1 MRYLILVSHGT
12 FAPGLHNALGMMAGS
27 DREDIRSTSLLDGM
41 DVDTFRANFAE
52 LVGDITAEDEIILTA
67 DIIGG
72 SPLTTALEVLTEKGL
87 LGKTLAIGGMNLPL
101 VLTAAFADAE
111 TPLEELEQELTGEAK
126 DQIKRFDLGGDEGC
140 AGDDLPGN
148 GPKVCRFQIPQQR
161 VSVCQ
166 LKHSPVILIGKFF
179 IDLEPGDFFRGG
191 IQRETVCVQRRRKLR
206 VLFLRGQYFLMP
218 LHLTAPFLP
227 SP

>member
-52 LVGDITAEDEIILTA
+52 LVQDITPEDEIILTA

-72 SPLTTALEVLTEKGL
+72 SPLTTALDVLTEKGL

-101 VLTAAFADAE
+101 VLTAAFADAD
-111 TPLEELEQELTGEAK
+111 TPLDELEAELTGEAK
-126 DQIKRFDLGGDEGC
+126 DQIKRFALGGDE
-140 AGDDLPGN
+140 DDD
-148 GPKVCRFQIPQQR
+148 I
-161 VSVCQ
+161 
-166 LKHSPVILIGKFF
+166 
-179 IDLEPGDFFRGG
+179 
-191 IQRETVCVQRRRKLR
+191 
-206 VLFLRGQYFLMP
+206 
-218 LHLTAPFLP
+218 
-227 SP
+227 

>member
-41 DVDTFRANFAE
+41 DVDTFRANFVE
-52 LVGDITAEDEIILTA
+52 LVKDITAEDEIILTA

-101 VLTAAFADAE
+101 VLTAAFADAD
-111 TPLEELEQELTGEAK
+111 TPLEELEQELTDEAK
-126 DQIKRFDLGGDEGC
+126 DQIKRFDLGGDE
-140 AGDDLPGN
+140 DDD
-148 GPKVCRFQIPQQR
+148 I
-161 VSVCQ
+161 
-166 LKHSPVILIGKFF
+166 
-179 IDLEPGDFFRGG
+179 
-191 IQRETVCVQRRRKLR
+191 
-206 VLFLRGQYFLMP
+206 
-218 LHLTAPFLP
+218 
-227 SP
+227 

>member
-52 LVGDITAEDEIILTA
+52 LVGDITTEDEIILTA

-72 SPLTTALEVLTEKGL
+72 SPLTTALDVLTEKGL

-101 VLTAAFADAE
+101 VLTAAFADAD

-126 DQIKRFDLGGDEGC
+126 DQIKRFDLGGDE
-140 AGDDLPGN
+140 DDD
-148 GPKVCRFQIPQQR
+148 I
-161 VSVCQ
+161 
-166 LKHSPVILIGKFF
+166 
-179 IDLEPGDFFRGG
+179 
-191 IQRETVCVQRRRKLR
+191 
-206 VLFLRGQYFLMP
+206 
-218 LHLTAPFLP
+218 
-227 SP
+227 

>member
-41 DVDTFRANFAE
+41 DVGTFRANFAE
-52 LVGDITAEDEIILTA
+52 LVQDITPEDEIILTA

-72 SPLTTALEVLTEKGL
+72 SPLTTALDVLTEKGL

-126 DQIKRFDLGGDEGC
+126 DQIKRFDLGGDE
-140 AGDDLPGN
+140 DDD
-148 GPKVCRFQIPQQR
+148 I
-161 VSVCQ
+161 
-166 LKHSPVILIGKFF
+166 
-179 IDLEPGDFFRGG
+179 
-191 IQRETVCVQRRRKLR
+191 
-206 VLFLRGQYFLMP
+206 
-218 LHLTAPFLP
+218 
-227 SP
+227 

>member
-72 SPLTTALEVLTEKGL
+72 SPLTTALDVLTEKGL

-101 VLTAAFADAE
+101 VLTATFADAD

-126 DQIKRFDLGGDEGC
+126 DQIKRFDLGGDE
-140 AGDDLPGN
+140 DDD
-148 GPKVCRFQIPQQR
+148 I
-161 VSVCQ
+161 
-166 LKHSPVILIGKFF
+166 
-179 IDLEPGDFFRGG
+179 
-191 IQRETVCVQRRRKLR
+191 
-206 VLFLRGQYFLMP
+206 
-218 LHLTAPFLP
+218 
-227 SP
+227 

>member
-27 DREDIRSTSLLDGM
+27 AREDIRSTSLLDGM

-72 SPLTTALEVLTEKGL
+72 SPLTTALDVLTEKGL

-101 VLTAAFADAE
+101 VLTAAFADAD
-111 TPLEELEQELTGEAK
+111 TPLDELEAELTGEAK
-126 DQIKRFDLGGDEGC
+126 DQIKRFALGGDE
-140 AGDDLPGN
+140 DDD
-148 GPKVCRFQIPQQR
+148 I
-161 VSVCQ
+161 
-166 LKHSPVILIGKFF
+166 
-179 IDLEPGDFFRGG
+179 
-191 IQRETVCVQRRRKLR
+191 
-206 VLFLRGQYFLMP
+206 
-218 LHLTAPFLP
+218 
-227 SP
+227 

>member
-41 DVDTFRANFAE
+41 DVDTFRANFTE

-72 SPLTTALEVLTEKGL
+72 SPLTTALDVLTEKGL
-87 LGKTLAIGGMNLPL
+87 MGKTLAIGGMNLPL
-101 VLTAAFADAE
+101 VLTAAFADAD

-126 DQIKRFDLGGDEGC
+126 DQIKRFDLGGDE
-140 AGDDLPGN
+140 DDD
-148 GPKVCRFQIPQQR
+148 I
-161 VSVCQ
+161 
-166 LKHSPVILIGKFF
+166 
-179 IDLEPGDFFRGG
+179 
-191 IQRETVCVQRRRKLR
+191 
-206 VLFLRGQYFLMP
+206 
-218 LHLTAPFLP
+218 
-227 SP
+227 

>member
-72 SPLTTALEVLTEKGL
+72 SPMTTALDVLTEKGL

-111 TPLEELEQELTGEAK
+111 TPLDVLEQELTGEAK
-126 DQIKRFDLGGDEGC
+126 DQIKRFDLGGDE
-140 AGDDLPGN
+140 DDD
-148 GPKVCRFQIPQQR
+148 I
-161 VSVCQ
+161 
-166 LKHSPVILIGKFF
+166 
-179 IDLEPGDFFRGG
+179 
-191 IQRETVCVQRRRKLR
+191 
-206 VLFLRGQYFLMP
+206 
-218 LHLTAPFLP
+218 
-227 SP
+227 

>member
-52 LVGDITAEDEIILTA
+52 LVGDITPEDEIILTA

-72 SPLTTALEVLTEKGL
+72 SPLTTALDVLTEKGL

-101 VLTAAFADAE
+101 VLIAAFADAD
-111 TPLEELEQELTGEAK
+111 TPLDELEAEITGEAK
-126 DQIKRFDLGGDEGC
+126 DQIKRFALGGDE
-140 AGDDLPGN
+140 DDD
-148 GPKVCRFQIPQQR
+148 I
-161 VSVCQ
+161 
-166 LKHSPVILIGKFF
+166 
-179 IDLEPGDFFRGG
+179 
-191 IQRETVCVQRRRKLR
+191 
-206 VLFLRGQYFLMP
+206 
-218 LHLTAPFLP
+218 
-227 SP
+227 

>member
-72 SPLTTALEVLTEKGL
+72 SPLTTALDVLTEKGL

-101 VLTAAFADAE
+101 VLTAAFADTD

-126 DQIKRFDLGGDEGC
+126 DQIKRFDLGGDE
-140 AGDDLPGN
+140 DDD
-148 GPKVCRFQIPQQR
+148 I
-161 VSVCQ
+161 
-166 LKHSPVILIGKFF
+166 
-179 IDLEPGDFFRGG
+179 
-191 IQRETVCVQRRRKLR
+191 
-206 VLFLRGQYFLMP
+206 
-218 LHLTAPFLP
+218 
-227 SP
+227 

>member
-41 DVDTFRANFAE
+41 DVDTFRVNFAE

-72 SPLTTALEVLTEKGL
+72 SPLTTALDVLTEKGL

-101 VLTAAFADAE
+101 VLTAAFADAD
-111 TPLEELEQELTGEAK
+111 TPLDELEAELTGEAK
-126 DQIKRFDLGGDEGC
+126 DQIKRFALGGDE
-140 AGDDLPGN
+140 DDD
-148 GPKVCRFQIPQQR
+148 I
-161 VSVCQ
+161 
-166 LKHSPVILIGKFF
+166 
-179 IDLEPGDFFRGG
+179 
-191 IQRETVCVQRRRKLR
+191 
-206 VLFLRGQYFLMP
+206 
-218 LHLTAPFLP
+218 
-227 SP
+227 

>member
-41 DVDTFRANFAE
+41 DVDTFRANFTE

-72 SPLTTALEVLTEKGL
+72 SPLTTALDVLTEKGL

-101 VLTAAFADAE
+101 VLTAAFADAD
-111 TPLEELEQELTGEAK
+111 TPLEELVNRSLPARPRTRSSGLTSAAMKTTIFNKNSKEQ
-126 DQIKRFDLGGDEGC
+126 
-140 AGDDLPGN
+140 
-148 GPKVCRFQIPQQR
+148 
-161 VSVCQ
+161 
-166 LKHSPVILIGKFF
+166 
-179 IDLEPGDFFRGG
+179 
-191 IQRETVCVQRRRKLR
+191 
-206 VLFLRGQYFLMP
+206 Y
-218 LHLTAPFLP
+218 
-227 SP
+227 

>member
-72 SPLTTALEVLTEKGL
+72 SPLTTALDVLTEKGL
-87 LGKTLAIGGMNLPL
+87 LGKTLAIAGMNLPL
-101 VLTAAFADAE
+101 VLTATFADAD

-126 DQIKRFDLGGDEGC
+126 DQIKRFDLGGDE
-140 AGDDLPGN
+140 DDD
-148 GPKVCRFQIPQQR
+148 I
-161 VSVCQ
+161 
-166 LKHSPVILIGKFF
+166 
-179 IDLEPGDFFRGG
+179 
-191 IQRETVCVQRRRKLR
+191 
-206 VLFLRGQYFLMP
+206 
-218 LHLTAPFLP
+218 
-227 SP
+227 

>member
-52 LVGDITAEDEIILTA
+52 LVQDITPEDEIILTA

-72 SPLTTALEVLTEKGL
+72 SPLTTALDVLTEKGL

-101 VLTAAFADAE
+101 VLTAAFEDAE

-126 DQIKRFDLGGDEGC
+126 DQIKRFDLGGDE
-140 AGDDLPGN
+140 DDD
-148 GPKVCRFQIPQQR
+148 I
-161 VSVCQ
+161 
-166 LKHSPVILIGKFF
+166 
-179 IDLEPGDFFRGG
+179 
-191 IQRETVCVQRRRKLR
+191 
-206 VLFLRGQYFLMP
+206 
-218 LHLTAPFLP
+218 
-227 SP
+227 

>member
-12 FAPGLHNALGMMAGS
+12 FAPGLHNALGMVAGS

-72 SPLTTALEVLTEKGL
+72 SPLTTALDVLTEKGL
-87 LGKTLAIGGMNLPL
+87 LARTLAIGGMNLPL

-111 TPLEELEQELTGEAK
+111 TPLDELEQELTGEAK
-126 DQIKRFDLGGDEGC
+126 DQIKRFDLGGDE
-140 AGDDLPGN
+140 DDD
-148 GPKVCRFQIPQQR
+148 I
-161 VSVCQ
+161 
-166 LKHSPVILIGKFF
+166 
-179 IDLEPGDFFRGG
+179 
-191 IQRETVCVQRRRKLR
+191 
-206 VLFLRGQYFLMP
+206 
-218 LHLTAPFLP
+218 
-227 SP
+227 

>member
-41 DVDTFRANFAE
+41 DVDTFCANFAE
-52 LVGDITAEDEIILTA
+52 LVGDITPEDEIILTA

-72 SPLTTALEVLTEKGL
+72 SPLTTALDVLTEKGL

-126 DQIKRFDLGGDEGC
+126 DQIKRFDLGGDE
-140 AGDDLPGN
+140 DDD
-148 GPKVCRFQIPQQR
+148 I
-161 VSVCQ
+161 
-166 LKHSPVILIGKFF
+166 
-179 IDLEPGDFFRGG
+179 
-191 IQRETVCVQRRRKLR
+191 
-206 VLFLRGQYFLMP
+206 
-218 LHLTAPFLP
+218 
-227 SP
+227 

>member
-41 DVDTFRANFAE
+41 DVDTFRANFTE

-72 SPLTTALEVLTEKGL
+72 SPLTTALDVLTEKGL

-101 VLTAAFADAE
+101 VLTAAFADAD
-111 TPLEELEQELTGEAK
+111 TSLEELEQELTGEAK
-126 DQIKRFDLGGDEGC
+126 DQIRRFDLGGDE
-140 AGDDLPGN
+140 DDD
-148 GPKVCRFQIPQQR
+148 I
-161 VSVCQ
+161 
-166 LKHSPVILIGKFF
+166 
-179 IDLEPGDFFRGG
+179 
-191 IQRETVCVQRRRKLR
+191 
-206 VLFLRGQYFLMP
+206 
-218 LHLTAPFLP
+218 
-227 SP
+227 

>member
-27 DREDIRSTSLLDGM
+27 DREDIRSTSLLDCM
-41 DVDTFRANFAE
+41 DVDTFRANFTE

-72 SPLTTALEVLTEKGL
+72 SPLTTALDVLTEKGL

-101 VLTAAFADAE
+101 VLTAAFADAD

-126 DQIKRFDLGGDEGC
+126 DQIKRFDLGGDE
-140 AGDDLPGN
+140 DDD
-148 GPKVCRFQIPQQR
+148 I
-161 VSVCQ
+161 
-166 LKHSPVILIGKFF
+166 
-179 IDLEPGDFFRGG
+179 
-191 IQRETVCVQRRRKLR
+191 
-206 VLFLRGQYFLMP
+206 
-218 LHLTAPFLP
+218 
-227 SP
+227 

>member
-41 DVDTFRANFAE
+41 DVDTFRANFTE

-72 SPLTTALEVLTEKGL
+72 SPLTTALDVLTEKGL

-101 VLTAAFADAE
+101 VLTAAFADAD
-111 TPLEELEQELTGEAK
+111 TPLDELVAELTGEAK
-126 DQIKRFDLGGDEGC
+126 DQIKRFALGGDE
-140 AGDDLPGN
+140 DDD
-148 GPKVCRFQIPQQR
+148 I
-161 VSVCQ
+161 
-166 LKHSPVILIGKFF
+166 
-179 IDLEPGDFFRGG
+179 
-191 IQRETVCVQRRRKLR
+191 
-206 VLFLRGQYFLMP
+206 
-218 LHLTAPFLP
+218 
-227 SP
+227 

>member
-27 DREDIRSTSLLDGM
+27 DREDIRSTNLLDGM

-72 SPLTTALEVLTEKGL
+72 SPLTTALDVLTEKGL

-101 VLTAAFADAE
+101 VLTAAFADAD

-126 DQIKRFDLGGDEGC
+126 DQIKRFDLGGDE
-140 AGDDLPGN
+140 DDD
-148 GPKVCRFQIPQQR
+148 I
-161 VSVCQ
+161 
-166 LKHSPVILIGKFF
+166 
-179 IDLEPGDFFRGG
+179 
-191 IQRETVCVQRRRKLR
+191 
-206 VLFLRGQYFLMP
+206 
-218 LHLTAPFLP
+218 
-227 SP
+227 

>member
-52 LVGDITAEDEIILTA
+52 LLGDITPEDEIILTA

-72 SPLTTALEVLTEKGL
+72 SPLTTALDVLTEKGL

-101 VLTAAFADAE
+101 VLTAAFADAD

-126 DQIKRFDLGGDEGC
+126 DQIKRFDLGGDE
-140 AGDDLPGN
+140 DDD
-148 GPKVCRFQIPQQR
+148 I
-161 VSVCQ
+161 
-166 LKHSPVILIGKFF
+166 
-179 IDLEPGDFFRGG
+179 
-191 IQRETVCVQRRRKLR
+191 
-206 VLFLRGQYFLMP
+206 
-218 LHLTAPFLP
+218 
-227 SP
+227 

>member
-41 DVDTFRANFAE
+41 DVYTFRANFAE

-72 SPLTTALEVLTEKGL
+72 SPLTTALDVLTEKGL

-101 VLTAAFADAE
+101 VLTAAFADAD
-111 TPLEELEQELTGEAK
+111 TPLDELEAELTGEAK
-126 DQIKRFDLGGDEGC
+126 DQIKRFALGGDE
-140 AGDDLPGN
+140 DDD
-148 GPKVCRFQIPQQR
+148 I
-161 VSVCQ
+161 
-166 LKHSPVILIGKFF
+166 
-179 IDLEPGDFFRGG
+179 
-191 IQRETVCVQRRRKLR
+191 
-206 VLFLRGQYFLMP
+206 
-218 LHLTAPFLP
+218 
-227 SP
+227 

>member
-12 FAPGLHNALGMMAGS
+12 FASGLHNALGMMAGS

-72 SPLTTALEVLTEKGL
+72 SPLTTALDVLTEKGL

-111 TPLEELEQELTGEAK
+111 TPLDELEQELTGEAK
-126 DQIKRFDLGGDEGC
+126 DQIKRFDLGGDE
-140 AGDDLPGN
+140 DDD
-148 GPKVCRFQIPQQR
+148 I
-161 VSVCQ
+161 
-166 LKHSPVILIGKFF
+166 
-179 IDLEPGDFFRGG
+179 
-191 IQRETVCVQRRRKLR
+191 
-206 VLFLRGQYFLMP
+206 
-218 LHLTAPFLP
+218 
-227 SP
+227 